1 MSDVTVSANVDA
13 FLQAANFAAMRTAL
27 GVDAAGTDNST
38 DVTFTGSGTYISLSG
53 QEITVDPI
61 TESDITDLGD
71 YVDKSSTE
79 SIGGVKTFSSNAI
92 FSSDLTV
99 DTNTLYVDS
108 SNNRVGIGTA
118 SPSYAFDQAGNA
130 ALGSGTLYVD
140 SGGSVGIGTTSP
152 STALDVSNDITAG
165 GVVYT
170 YDLDV
175 ANNATISSGYL
186 ACSTFYDGGGS
197 SQWGSESGGTFT
209 FNGGV
214 NISGQAEA
222 TSQAASTDNSL
233 MTRSLVDTDRW
244 LNSARLWSPLVIP
257 SFTKTGT
264 GSVSQ
269 TSAGDAWVSLQS
281 GTSNSGYGK
290 AVIGRGLNSAPGLSG
305 AGIYFSKPI
314 GFSCNIAKFAAND
327 ESNRIRIIIGTGT
340 GAPAAAGDDPIS
352 DDGFGVEIKRNATH
366 TQWRVFAHN
375 GTTLTATTFANLY
388 SGTRLQPQTLA
399 VYSNGS
405 GTITA
410 YYGNYGADSF
420 STISTTGGPT
430 GTGASAT
437 SRASIEAANSS
448 SGTAT
453 SKINV
458 YSCKFY
464 TPDN

>member
-1 MSDVTVSANVDA
+1 MSDVTVSANVDT
-13 FLQAANFAAMRTAL
+13 FLQSANNAAMRSNLDLDNNYVKLT
-27 GVDAAGTDNST
+27 GT
-38 DVTFTGSGTYISLSG
+38 
-53 QEITVDPI
+53 Q
-61 TESDITDLGD
+61 
-71 YVDKSSTE
+71 
-79 SIGGVKTFSSNAI
+79 SIGGAKTFSSNAV
-92 FSSDLTV
+92 FSANLTV
-99 DTNTLYVDS
+99 DTNTLHVDS
-108 SNNRVGIGTA
+108 SNNRVGVGTA

-152 STALDVSNDITAG
+152 STALHVANDITAG
-165 GVVYT
+165 SFVYT
-170 YDLDV
+170 GDLSV
-175 ANNATISSGYL
+175 TNNATVTGYL
-186 ACSTFYDGGGS
+186 ACSTFRDGGGS

-209 FNGGV
+209 FSGGV
-214 NISGQAEA
+214 NIGGQAEA
-222 TSQAASTDNSL
+222 SSQAASSDNSL
-233 MTRSLVDTDRW
+233 MTRNLVDTDRW
-244 LNSARLWSPLVIP
+244 LNSARLWNPLVIP

-269 TSAGDAWVSLQS
+269 TSAGDAWVVLQS

-314 GFSCNIAKFAAND
+314 GLSCNISKFAAND
-327 ESNRIRIIIGTGT
+327 ESNRIRIIVGTGT
-340 GAPAAAGDDPIS
+340 GAPAASGDDPIS

-399 VYSNGS
+399 IYSNAS

-420 STISTTGGPT
+420 STITTTGGPT

-437 SRASIEAANSS
+437 SRAAIEVANSS

-453 SKINV
+453 SKANV
-458 YSCKFY
+458 YSCKIY

>member
-1 MSDVTVSANVDA
+1 MSDVTVSANVDT
-13 FLQAANFAAMRTAL
+13 FLQAANFAAMQTAL
-27 GVDAAGTDNST
+27 GITDVGSGAIITSSERTKLTGIEASADVTDATNVTAAGALMDSE
-38 DVTFTGSGTYISLSG
+38 VTNLAQVKAFSSA
-53 QEITVDPI
+53 
-61 TESDITDLGD
+61 D
-71 YVDKSSTE
+71 YVQVTGTQ
-79 SIGGVKTFSSNAI
+79 SIGGAKTFSSNAV
-92 FSSDLTV
+92 FSADLTV
-99 DTNTLYVDS
+99 DGAGPCLHVDS
-108 SNNRVGIGTA
+108 TNDN
-118 SPSYAFDQAGNA
+118 
-130 ALGSGTLYVD
+130 
-140 SGGSVGIGTTSP
+140 VGIGTTSP
-152 STALDVSNDITAG
+152 NSSYKLDVQNGDANFNG
-165 GVVYT
+165 YVYAT
-170 YDLDV
+170 NLAV
-175 ANNATISSGYL
+175 GFNATVNGYL
-186 ACSTFYDGGGS
+186 ACSTFRDGGGS

-214 NISGQAEA
+214 NIGGQAEA
-222 TSQAASTDNSL
+222 SSQAASTDNSL
-233 MTRSLVDTDRW
+233 MTRNLVDTDRW
-244 LNSARLWSPLVIP
+244 LNSARLWNPLVIP

-269 TSAGDAWVSLQS
+269 TSAGDAWVVLQS

-314 GFSCNIAKFAAND
+314 GLSCNISKFAAND
-327 ESNRIRIIIGTGT
+327 ESNRIRIIVGTGT
-340 GAPAAAGDDPIS
+340 GAPAASGDDPIS

-399 VYSNGS
+399 IYSNAS

-420 STISTTGGPT
+420 STITTTGGPT

-437 SRASIEAANSS
+437 SRAAIEVANSS

-453 SKINV
+453 SKANV
-458 YSCKFY
+458 YSCKIY